1 MEIFFNPMMKL
12 RLLFFFDEGALAVQA
27 ERFYTHIYLSFH
39 LSPAPSRR

>member
-12 RLLFFFDEGALAVQA
+12 RLHFFDEGALAVQA